1 MEKFIERK
9 SDEVNFDI
17 FTIVK
22 SVTNELSVSFVVEVD
37 ESKTRFDNITL
48 EKLVKNTEF
57 PSIISNSSITTQV
70 FVHPDKLYT
79 LAKDFVNQ
87 YENKLTETSSKTR
100 KAIFLC
106 NNKAIAH
113 QFYKNVIDYLG
124 TRRSR
129 FPTYES
135 STSNLILIPTSSSIS
150 IRTPISRRV
159 SPKATDFPMSGMFVI
174 YLIAIKQGS
183 FNL

>member
-22 SVTNELSVSFVVEVD
+22 SVTNELLVSFVVEVD

-48 EKLVKNTEF
+48 EKLVKNTKF
-57 PSIISNSSITTQV
+57 PSIISNSSITTQL

-87 YENKLTETSSKTR
+87 YENKLTETSSKKEKPYSFATI
-100 KAIFLC
+100 KQL
-106 NNKAIAH
+106 
-113 QFYKNVIDYLG
+113 
-124 TRRSR
+124 
-129 FPTYES
+129 
-135 STSNLILIPTSSSIS
+135 
-150 IRTPISRRV
+150 PIS
-159 SPKATDFPMSGMFVI
+159 F
-174 YLIAIKQGS
+174 IKM
-183 FNL
+183 L